1 MSALLLPLLWGSS
14 TVSAQDFNPANPP
27 EPQAKYKLTVK
38 ASPAEVGYASGAG
51 RYEEGKRV
59 YLNTS
64 SSDSDYAFKRWERNG
79 ETISTS
85 RSFYYTTRAIDD
97 VVTAVYEFVKF
108 DPVSPEEPEMAYK
121 QYRLFL
127 SSEPVEACSF
137 NINSGERYKAGEMFN
152 LRAYPSQSFV
162 FDGWFDSDGNKVA
175 DDLNMSFTMPGEN
188 TTLTAR
194 FTFMPDSPDEPQS
207 GNQDNVDNK
216 PSMRGDVNDDKIVNV
231 TDATIIIAHYLAEQ
245 PNNKKYDIN
254 EDGVINI
261 TDASI
266 ILTIYLTEQ

>member
-1 MSALLLPLLWGSS
+1 MSALLLSLLWGSS

-85 RSFYYTTRAIDD
+85 RSFYYTTRAMDD
-97 VVTAVYEFVKF
+97 VVTAIYEFVKF
-108 DPVSPEEPEMAYK
+108 DPVSPDEPEMAYK
-121 QYRLFL
+121 QYRLYL
-127 SSEPVEACSF
+127 ACDPQEACSF
-137 NINSGERYKAGEMFN
+137 NVNSGERYKAGETLN
-152 LRAYPSQSFV
+152 LRVYPSQSFV
-162 FDGWFDSDGNKVA
+162 FNGWFDSDGNQVSDA
-175 DDLNMSFTMPGEN
+175 LNMSFTMPGEN

-194 FTFMPDSPDEPQS
+194 FTFMPDSPDEPLG
-207 GNQDNVDNK
+207 GNQDNVDNTPPK
-216 PSMRGDVNDDKIVNV
+216 RGDVNNDKIINV
-231 TDATIIIAHYLAEQ
+231 TDATLVINHYLSEQ
-245 PNNKKYDIN
+245 PYVKKYDIN
-254 EDGVINI
+254 EDGVINV

-266 ILTIYLTEQ
+266 ILTIYLSEQ

>member
-85 RSFYYTTRAIDD
+85 RSFYYTTRAMDD
-97 VVTAVYEFVKF
+97 VVTAIYEFVKF
-108 DPVSPEEPEMAYK
+108 DPVSPDEPEMAYK
-121 QYRLFL
+121 QYRLYL
-127 SSEPVEACSF
+127 ACDPQEACSF